1 MFLELPYEK
10 FSKKT
15 IFIDVRSEIEYEE
28 SHIPNSVNIPL
39 FTTEERK
46 EIGTAY
52 KHESV
57 DQARRLGVR
66 YASQKM
72 NETFEK
78 LLLLRGDH
86 DQRLVAYCA
95 RGGYRSTF
103 FSTAFSSIGIS
114 VLKLKGG
121 YKGYRKHVMD
131 TLPLYNDKL
140 DYIVLHGNTGTGKT
154 DILKSL
160 RKNGLDVLDLEGA
173 ANHRGSLLGS
183 IGLGECESQKQF
195 ETNIMEQMISF
206 KTGQV
211 YVEAESRRIGKVMV
225 PKYIHE
231 KMRDGKHIF
240 VSGDIDY
247 RVGII
252 RKDYIARE
260 NWKEESMVALD
271 TLLKYMEGEKVE
283 KLKSGLEKGDVDGV
297 IKKLM
302 LEYYDPMYMNKSDTY
317 KYELKIEDI
326 TNAEYAADRIIE
338 WHKKAAMLR

>member
-10 FSKKT
+10 FNENA
-15 IFIDVRSEIEYEE
+15 IFIDVRTEMEYEE
-28 SHIPNSVNIPL
+28 SHIPNSINIPL
-39 FTTEERK
+39 FTNEERK

-52 KHESV
+52 KQESV
-57 DQARRLGVR
+57 DQARRLGVK
-66 YASQKM
+66 YASRKM

-78 LLLLRGDH
+78 LLELRGDH
-86 DQRLVAYCA
+86 NQRLVAYCA

-114 VLKLKGG
+114 VLKMKGG
-121 YKGYRKHVMD
+121 YKAYRKYVME
-131 TLPLYNDKL
+131 TLPIYNDEVE
-140 DYIVLHGNTGTGKT
+140 YIVVHGNTGTGKT
-154 DILKSL
+154 DILKNL
-160 RKNGLDVLDLEGA
+160 REKGLDVLDLEGA

-183 IGLGECESQKQF
+183 IGLGECKSQKQF
-195 ETNIMEQMISF
+195 ESNILEQMSAF
-206 KTGQV
+206 KTDHV

-252 RKDYIARE
+252 KKDYIARE
-260 NWKEESMVALD
+260 NWKEESMEALD
-271 TLLKYMEGEKVE
+271 TLLKYMDKSRVAE
-283 KLKSGLEKGDVDGV
+283 LKDSLEKGDVDGV

-317 KYELKIEDI
+317 EYELKIEDI
-326 TNAEYAADRIIE
+326 TDAEFAADRIEE
-338 WHKKAAMLR
+338 WHKINIL